1 MSDTILNIENI
12 TKSFPRVIANKK
24 VTFDIKKNAVHAI
37 LGENG
42 AGKSTL
48 VKILYGLLEPDEGN
62 IKLNN
67 KDFKVNSPAEARKQG
82 IGMVFQHFSLFDSLS
97 VKENLILGIDEK
109 MSYSDLE
116 NKLENISSRYNLPL
130 DLDAPITALSA
141 GEKQRVEIVRILLQ
155 DPQILIMDEPTS
167 VLTPQEVESLFVT
180 LNALVKEGRTILYIT
195 HKLEEVISICD
206 TVTIMRSGEIID
218 TSSTAN
224 QTAKT
229 LATKMLG
236 QKLDDL
242 KTNYGHIKDEV
253 NFEVK
258 NISCDFNDPF
268 LTDLKNISFQVRV
281 GEIYGIAGVAGNGQV
296 ELMNALSGETLGDPD
311 EIIFEDK
318 KIGNTHIKFRRS
330 LGLEFVPEERNG
342 HATVPD
348 ITLTENT
355 FLTFYNTYSKNNNFL
370 DDILLSSNMS
380 SNDSKSIIND
390 NDVRCPYANPLAD
403 QLSGGNLQKFIV
415 GRSLK
420 ANPKVLIISQPTWGV
435 DIGAASEIRS
445 KLLQL
450 AKVGKAIILISQD
463 LDEIYEISSN
473 ICVINNGSLSIPK
486 NTSKISATDIGVLMG
501 IN

>member
-318 KIGNTHIKFRRS
+318 KIGNTNIKFRRS

-355 FLTFYNTYSKNNNFL
+355 FLTFYNSYSKNNNFL

-390 NDVRCPYANPLAD
+390 NDVRCPYSNPLAD

-435 DIGAASEIRS
+435 DIGAANEIRS
-445 KLLQL
+445 KLLKL
-450 AKVGKAIILISQD
+450 AKLGKAIILISQD
-463 LDEIYEISSN
+463 LDEIYEISN
-473 ICVINNGSLSIPK
+473 KICVINNGSLSTPK
-486 NTSKISATDIGVLMG
+486 ITSKISATDIGILMG

>member
-281 GEIYGIAGVAGNGQV
+281 GEIYGIAGVAGNGQS
-296 ELMNALSGETLGDPD
+296 ELMDILTGENINIKSGSITFDN
-311 EIIFEDK
+311 K
-318 KIGNTHIKFRRS
+318 KIEKYGPQKRRDLS
-330 LGLEFVPEERNG
+330 ISFVPENRLG
-342 HATVPD
+342 HSAVPE
-348 ITLTENT
+348 LSLSEN
-355 FLTFYNTYSKNNNFL
+355 
-370 DDILLSSNMS
+370 ILLSQFPKN
-380 SNDSKSIIND
+380 N
-390 NDVRCPYANPLAD
+390 
-403 QLSGGNLQKFIV
+403 FIKN
-415 GRSLK
+415 G
-420 ANPKVLIISQPTWGV
+420 
-435 DIGAASEIRS
+435 
-445 KLLQL
+445 
-450 AKVGKAIILISQD
+450 IILKINV
-463 LDEIYEISSN
+463 DEFAN
-473 ICVINNGSLSIPK
+473 NVIKYVKP
-486 NTSKISATDIGVLMG
+486 V
-501 IN
+501 

>member
-67 KDFKVNSPAEARKQG
+67 KGFKVNSPAEARKQG

-167 VLTPQEVESLFVT
+167 VLTPQEVERLFVP

-206 TVTIMRSGEIID
+206 TCLLY
-218 TSSTAN
+218 TSPS
-224 QTAKT
+224 
-229 LATKMLG
+229 
-236 QKLDDL
+236 
-242 KTNYGHIKDEV
+242 
-253 NFEVK
+253 
-258 NISCDFNDPF
+258 P
-268 LTDLKNISFQVRV
+268 R
-281 GEIYGIAGVAGNGQV
+281 
-296 ELMNALSGETLGDPD
+296 
-311 EIIFEDK
+311 DK
-318 KIGNTHIKFRRS
+318 RQSRM
-330 LGLEFVPEERNG
+330 P
-342 HATVPD
+342 
-348 ITLTENT
+348 
-355 FLTFYNTYSKNNNFL
+355 
-370 DDILLSSNMS
+370 SS
-380 SNDSKSIIND
+380 
-390 NDVRCPYANPLAD
+390 A
-403 QLSGGNLQKFIV
+403 
-415 GRSLK
+415 
-420 ANPKVLIISQPTWGV
+420 
-435 DIGAASEIRS
+435 
-445 KLLQL
+445 
-450 AKVGKAIILISQD
+450 
-463 LDEIYEISSN
+463 
-473 ICVINNGSLSIPK
+473 
-486 NTSKISATDIGVLMG
+486 
-501 IN
+501 

>member
-318 KIGNTHIKFRRS
+318 KIGNTNIKFRRS

-355 FLTFYNTYSKNNNFL
+355 FLTFYNAYSKNNNFL
-370 DDILLSSNMS
+370 DNILLSSNMS
-380 SNDSKSIIND
+380 SKDSISIIND
-390 NDVRCPYANPLAD
+390 NDVRCPYSNPLAD

-445 KLLQL
+445 KLLLL
-450 AKVGKAIILISQD
+450 AKAGKAIILISQD
-463 LDEIYEISSN
+463 LDEIYEISN
-473 ICVINNGSLSIPK
+473 KICVINNGSLSTPK
-486 NTSKISATDIGVLMG
+486 ITSKISATDIGILMG